1 MKKGHSLKNENKI
14 NIVIHNDK
22 KKNIK
27 RKRRTTASKQ
37 KYTTSLT
44 NLPQG
49 GQAPVFFQPQNELN
63 RLAHNYIQ
71 EDTRFALPVIPKR
84 DVDNL
89 HDVVY
94 QAIEDA
100 KPTVQ
105 RMIEDQKPT
114 VQKMIKDAMPK
125 KQKKTYN
132 LLKTNTGLDNITKN
146 GYIQKLK
153 DLGIYKTK
161 YNTKSKM
168 AQALGEYMKSNTPIV
183 EEPNTPMSPSK
194 TRSKLEKAKIVS
206 DKQNALS
213 WAQKEYGAE
222 NVGKP
227 EFISPRKIRI
237 RPTNFESQSPVNQ
250 PDFSFSND
258 IPNIS
263 I

>member
-100 KPTVQ
+100 KPSVQ
-105 RMIEDQKPT
+105 KMIEDQKPT
-114 VQKMIKDAMPK
+114 VQK
-125 KQKKTYN
+125 
-132 LLKTNTGLDNITKN
+132 
-146 GYIQKLK
+146 
-153 DLGIYKTK
+153 
-161 YNTKSKM
+161 
-168 AQALGEYMKSNTPIV
+168 
-183 EEPNTPMSPSK
+183 
-194 TRSKLEKAKIVS
+194 
-206 DKQNALS
+206 
-213 WAQKEYGAE
+213 
-222 NVGKP
+222 
-227 EFISPRKIRI
+227 
-237 RPTNFESQSPVNQ
+237 
-250 PDFSFSND
+250 
-258 IPNIS
+258 
-263 I
+263 